1 MTSLVWVSLGVMPA
15 LIWRVLIW
23 PGPVRVAGLAGLAGM
38 RRRAG
43 FTLALWRA
51 GTLWRR
57 GMIRA
62 LTSRSSTDPRA
73 SGKKGFR

>member
-15 LIWRVLIW
+15 LIRRVLIW
-23 PGPVRVAGLAGLAGM
+23 PGPAPAVTPAGAVGM

>member
-1 MTSLVWVSLGVMPA
+1 MTSLVWVGRGVMLA
-15 LIWRVLIW
+15 LIWGVLMW
-23 PGPVRVAGLAGLAGM
+23 PGPVRVAGLAGM

-51 GTLWRR
+51 GTPWCR

-62 LTSRSSTDPRA
+62 LMSRSSTDRCA